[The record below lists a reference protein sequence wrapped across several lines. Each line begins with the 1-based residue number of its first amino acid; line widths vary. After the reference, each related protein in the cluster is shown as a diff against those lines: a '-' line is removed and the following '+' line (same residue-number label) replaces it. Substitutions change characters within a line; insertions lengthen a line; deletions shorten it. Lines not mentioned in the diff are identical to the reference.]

1 MFSTIVVGTDGS
13 ANSEEA
19 VRVAAEMAAT
29 GDGKLHV
36 VSAYHP
42 LSAAD
47 VTSIR
52 ASLPQEF
59 RGVVDAD
66 GAVRD
71 RIRSAVRVGRHYDIE
86 IVEHPV
92 EGDATESVLDI
103 ADEVD
108 ADLIVVGSRGLRGLR
123 RTLGSVSTRL
133 VHHSNRSVLV
143 VHPKP

>member
-13 ANSEEA
+13 ANSEAA
-19 VRVAAEMAAT
+19 VRVAAEMVSL
-29 GDGKLHV
+29 GGGKLHV

-52 ASLPQEF
+52 SSLPEEF
-59 RGVVDAD
+59 REVIDAD

-71 RIRSAVRVGRHYDIE
+71 RLRSAGRIGQHAGIE

-92 EGDATESVLDI
+92 EGDATESVLDV
-103 ADEVD
+103 AEEVD

>member
-13 ANSEEA
+13 ANSEQA
-19 VRVAAEMAAT
+19 VRVAAEMASLT
-29 GDGKLHV
+29 EGKLHV

-52 ASLPQEF
+52 SSLPDEF
-59 RGVVDAD
+59 REVVDAD
-66 GAVRD
+66 GAVKD
-71 RIRSAVRVGRHYDIE
+71 RLLSANRIGRHYGIE
-86 IVEHPV
+86 IVEHAV
-92 EGDATESVLDI
+92 EGDATESVLDM
-103 ADEVD
+103 AEAVD

-133 VHHSNRSVLV
+133 VHNSPRSVLV